1 MESRPTLRFLL
12 AREFKNRVAQQV
24 SKLDVRR
31 NRQVDGH
38 EEGETNE
45 GLTA

>member
-12 AREFKNRVAQQV
+12 ARDFENRVTQQV

-38 EEGETNE
+38 EEGETKE
-45 GLTA
+45 GPTA